1 MKLLTTKEYEEIF
14 TRELETNSEIR
25 SEDGRFKV
33 TISEDEI
40 WCQCYNEND
49 TARKDFPPYWFVSN
63 KGNLISVVYGKAYL
77 LVPNTTD
84 DKSYKSYNFFVNRN
98 NVITKKII
106 QIHNLVGIV
115 FESTAYGKAKKILKS
130 KGIYSFDEINGHH
143 KSGDVR
149 YNSKD
154 DIEFVTIKVHKF
166 IHKVIR
172 NPYKDVDSTS
182 KLLQEFGNLVHDEVP
197 DKISVLVTGERYDRK
212 TGKPIEND
220 KLGDIKETYS
230 LKFTNNALKDL
241 GDIKLLNDSISI
253 LLMYKG
259 LDFFEEARYLSF
271 NNGDNIYRCE
281 KKSDRLDIIK
291 ITNPVELID
300 RHFIVCYTNSEN
312 YTECDLSDL
321 NL

>member
-1 MKLLTTKEYEEIF
+1 M
-14 TRELETNSEIR
+14 
-25 SEDGRFKV
+25 
-33 TISEDEI
+33 
-40 WCQCYNEND
+40 
-49 TARKDFPPYWFVSN
+49 
-63 KGNLISVVYGKAYL
+63 
-77 LVPNTTD
+77 
-84 DKSYKSYNFFVNRN
+84 
-98 NVITKKII
+98 
-106 QIHNLVGIV
+106 
-115 FESTAYGKAKKILKS
+115 
-130 KGIYSFDEINGHH
+130 
-143 KSGDVR
+143 
-149 YNSKD
+149 
-154 DIEFVTIKVHKF
+154 
-166 IHKVIR
+166 
-172 NPYKDVDSTS
+172 
-182 KLLQEFGNLVHDEVP
+182 
-197 DKISVLVTGERYDRK
+197 LVTGERYDRK